1 MNRVAMESGE
11 KESRGGCLNHR
22 TMRTCRR
29 FPPPAVPSDY
39 YREYILG
46 GKEYSWKKSE
56 SRSMRTCKVS
66 VNAPFAFEYSKNL
79 IIAIG
84 SRRSSSRKN
93 IIENIES
100 SKNHRRQPRHGSSNS
115 LLRNLSTKEFKH
127 YRTNSKL
134 FHRVRINLIYWIYI
148 NRSHEC
154 NPASSLSK
162 SLNQKL
168 EWVLPSHLL
177 FRRDRLRRTVF
188 LGARNNPRPA
198 DFSRLIKPHVHDPW
212 PGVGSLP
219 PL

>member
-1 MNRVAMESGE
+1 MEGKS
-11 KESRGGCLNHR
+11 
-22 TMRTCRR
+22 
-29 FPPPAVPSDY
+29 
-39 YREYILG
+39 ILG
-46 GKEYSWKKSE
+46 KSQNRE
-56 SRSMRTCKVS
+56 ACGRVKYLLT
-66 VNAPFAFEYSKNL
+66 FAFEYSKNL

-115 LLRNLSTKEFKH
+115 LFRNPSIKEFKH
-127 YRTNSKL
+127 RTNSKL
-134 FHRVRINLIYWIYI
+134 FHRLRINLIYWIYI
-148 NRSHEC
+148 NGSHEC
-154 NPASSLSK
+154 NPASP
-162 SLNQKL
+162 LNQKL
-168 EWVLPSHLL
+168 EWALSSHLL

-198 DFSRLIKPHVHDPW
+198 DFSRLIKPDVHGPW

>member
-1 MNRVAMESGE
+1 MARKNLEAGVWIIEQCGRVVDF
-11 KESRGGCLNHR
+11 RP
-22 TMRTCRR
+22 RR
-29 FPPPAVPSDY
+29 YHPIIIASISL
-39 YREYILG
+39 EGKSILG
-46 GKEYSWKKSE
+46 KSQNRE
-56 SRSMRTCKVS
+56 ACGRVKYLLT
-66 VNAPFAFEYSKNL
+66 FAFEYSKNL

-198 DFSRLIKPHVHDPW
+198 DFSRLIKPDVHGPW